1 MKKIILGALVL
12 FIFSFSFKLFLEW
25 DTDNEHRHALMLEGF
40 HIEDVSTTYDPS
52 QNLVPEG
59 SILTEGDV
67 DSITYTHDL
76 LVMPDRTID
85 SEFERLVLRT
95 ADGEVADEHGLFK
108 IESETLAYE
117 TLDDA
122 PHDRMTIQSTITLS
136 QPDSEAEDAFLKSLR
151 SLSFDVSLNASE

>member
-12 FIFSFSFKLFLEW
+12 FIFSLSFKLFLDW
-25 DTDNEHRHALMLEGF
+25 DAKNEHRHALMLDGF
-40 HIEDVSTTYDPS
+40 HIEDVSTTYEPS

-67 DSITYTHDL
+67 DSITYTYDL

-85 SEFERLVLRT
+85 SEFQSLVLRT
-95 ADGEVADEHGLFK
+95 ADGEVSDEHGLFHV
-108 IESETLAYE
+108 ETETLAYE

-122 PHDRMTIQSTITLS
+122 PHDRMTVQSTITLS
-136 QPDSEAEDAFLKSLR
+136 QPRSEEENAFLKDLK